1 MTDARQKYQLD
12 RQIKA
17 NGDGNCAF
25 NAASLILCRVLND
38 IEIRLSKQKKHPD
51 VEFKLFIDL
60 VKPVLWPIKQD
71 QIGKSWNEVKNGLL
85 KLAQHSSLLQER
97 LAPVLRELAI
107 NLIRADRREHQT
119 GTANAIQVEFEHY
132 ADLRINRKI
141 SIAAINRNPRY
152 KEFIGDIFVSH
163 PFILEQFEK
172 LCVECKDLEIAKK
185 ALVNWW
191 IKTGGHEN
199 FLKQMSHSAEN
210 PGETDKYAGEMELH
224 PIFCYFGIAADIVK
238 NDRIVAKI
246 GFQPRLPYGYSHLN
260 YLANRGIIE
269 SKNNTLFRDLSE
281 EKISQILNSISH
293 APQVLDYLDR
303 HTDELK
309 KNEKGEILV
318 SPSFIR
324 FMKTPE
330 SEQCIQQLIDR
341 KVIIKIMQTKDLGA
355 ANSNYQPIRGGK
367 KKRIDPIKSQLKP
380 TYKWL
385 YIDPEEV
392 KSRIAET
399 PESDLIKTIWKQQNE
414 NLVRVGLV
422 NTGCHWNVLTAV
434 ADINT
439 QKSRTRGQKSSL
451 LFKKPQCI
459 DEEKQSDSYSFGA
472 SF

>member
-12 RQIKA
+12 RPIKA
-17 NGDGNCAF
+17 NADGNCAF
-25 NAASLILCRVLND
+25 NAASLILCKVLND
-38 IEIRLSKQKKHPD
+38 IEVRIIKQNKQPD
-51 VEFKLFIDL
+51 LEFKLFIDL

-107 NLIRADRREHQT
+107 NLIRTDKREHQM
-119 GTANAIQVEFEHY
+119 GTANAIQVEFEQY
-132 ADLRINRKI
+132 VDLRINKKI

-152 KEFIGDIFVSH
+152 KEYIGDIFVSH
-163 PFILEQFEK
+163 PFILEHFEK
-172 LCVECKDLEIAKK
+172 LCVECKDLETAKN

-199 FLKQMSHSAEN
+199 FLKQMSRSAEN
-210 PGETDKYAGEMELH
+210 PGETDKYAGELELH

-281 EKISQILNSISH
+281 EKISQALKSISH

-309 KNEKGEILV
+309 KNENGEILV

-324 FMKTPE
+324 FMKTLE
-330 SEQCIQQLIDR
+330 SEKCIQQLIDR
-341 KVIIKIMQTKDLGA
+341 KVIIKIMQTNDPGA
-355 ANSNYQPIRGGK
+355 AHSKYQPIMGRK
-367 KKRIDPIKSQLKP
+367 KKRIDPIKSQFKP

-385 YIDPEEV
+385 YIDPKEV
-392 KSRIAET
+392 ESRIAET
-399 PESDLIKTIWKQQNE
+399 PDSDLIKTVWKQQNE

-422 NTGCHWNVLTAV
+422 NTGCHWNVLTTFAEI
-434 ADINT
+434 DSK
-439 QKSRTRGQKSSL
+439 KSRSRKQSL
-451 LFKKPQCI
+451 FQDHHQI
-459 DEEKQSDSYSFGA
+459 NEEKTSNSYSFGMT
-472 SF
+472 F